1 MFAALGHPLRLDI
14 VNSMAASDDAMSPIA
29 VDRLLGDESPG
40 LPNVAYHVRHLDRAG
55 LVKQKRTKARRGAVE
70 HFFELTALGERAHQL
85 MQKY

>member
-14 VNSMAASDDAMSPIA
+14 VNAMAASEEAMSPIA

-55 LVKQKRTKARRGAVE
+55 LVKQRRTKARRGAVE
-70 HFFELTALGERAHQL
+70 HFFELTALGKRAHSL
-85 MQKY
+85 IEKY